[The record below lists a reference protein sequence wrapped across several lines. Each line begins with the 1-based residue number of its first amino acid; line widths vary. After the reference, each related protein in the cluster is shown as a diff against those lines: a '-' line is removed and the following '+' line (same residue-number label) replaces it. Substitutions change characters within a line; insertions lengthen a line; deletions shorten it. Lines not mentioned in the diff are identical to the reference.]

1 MQIIF
6 QLHNRFYFHAGILVR
21 ENRYAILLIINQTIY
36 NMDKNKIHGFMDQL
50 NLFLIGAVIG
60 GIIGSCFSINAVKG
74 KSNKAEE
81 KVRAY
86 EQYYKCTETLLDSL
100 DGTHDL
106 DLMDTDLETDYGVDY
121 LEAKSKVDELI
132 AKQNGESMKLQPTSG
147 THKKYKPGQLVTI
160 NHRVYRITKNIYA

>member
-1 MQIIF
+1 MQAYWF
-6 QLHNRFYFHAGILVR
+6 VR
-21 ENRYAILLIINQTIY
+21 IDMPFLSIINQTIY
-36 NMDKNKIHGFMDQL
+36 NMEDKKHSFMDHL
-50 NLFLIGAVIG
+50 NLFCIGLVVG

-81 KVRAY
+81 KVRVY

-132 AKQNGESMKLQPTSG
+132 TKQYE
-147 THKKYKPGQLVTI
+147 
-160 NHRVYRITKNIYA
+160 

>member
-1 MQIIF
+1 M
-6 QLHNRFYFHAGILVR
+6 
-21 ENRYAILLIINQTIY
+21 E
-36 NMDKNKIHGFMDQL
+36 DKKHSFMDQL
-50 NLFLIGAVIG
+50 NLFFVGAVIG

-74 KSNKAEE
+74 NNNKAE
-81 KVRAY
+81 KKLKAY

-132 AKQNGESMKLQPTSG
+132 TKQYE
-147 THKKYKPGQLVTI
+147 
-160 NHRVYRITKNIYA
+160 

>member
-1 MQIIF
+1 M
-6 QLHNRFYFHAGILVR
+6 N
-21 ENRYAILLIINQTIY
+21 
-36 NMDKNKIHGFMDQL
+36 QL

-60 GIIGSCFSINAVKG
+60 EIIFSINAVKG
-74 KSNKAEE
+74 INNKAE
-81 KVRAY
+81 KKLKAY

-132 AKQNGESMKLQPTSG
+132 TKQYE
-147 THKKYKPGQLVTI
+147 
-160 NHRVYRITKNIYA
+160 

>member
-1 MQIIF
+1 MQAYWF
-6 QLHNRFYFHAGILVR
+6 VR
-21 ENRYAILLIINQTIY
+21 IDMPFLSIINQTIY
-36 NMDKNKIHGFMDQL
+36 NMDKNKIHGFMEQL

-121 LEAKSKVDELI
+121 LDAKSKVDELI
-132 AKQNGESMKLQPTSG
+132 AKQNEYIRRLYQYNT
-147 THKKYKPGQLVTI
+147 
-160 NHRVYRITKNIYA
+160 NNIPVQYVAN